1 MTIAIRF
8 LCADSINN
16 EEFILRYS
24 FFFDDGPAKCK
35 GLESSRKKSINIG
48 QAAAMFQEY
57 RVSLHA
63 YISMRYTL

>member
-8 LCADSINN
+8 LYADSINS